1 MPKRTLLIM
10 VAAAAVTVIVVALTS
25 TGSDVV
31 LPGPH
36 PVSYADARAATP
48 ARSTAGRS
56 KAKTTTSTTAP
67 GGTRSSSTGPGQQVV
82 TIAPPE
88 LLTGCTVSVSNPH
101 PPQGHTQQTV
111 TVTAV
116 AGAEVK
122 VVGSYPRATSIHS
135 ELADSTGTAV
145 FNLSI
150 ASSPVGVTVGV
161 TATVTYRNQNRTC
174 QTSFTPVG

>member
-1 MPKRTLLIM
+1 MPRRTLLIM
-10 VAAAAVTVIVVALTS
+10 VAAVVVTVVAVALTS

-31 LPGPH
+31 LPSPH
-36 PVSYADARAATP
+36 PVSYAYAESATAARAA
-48 ARSTAGRS
+48 ASRG
-56 KAKTTTSTTAP
+56 KTTTSTTAP
-67 GGTRSSSTGPGQQVV
+67 GAAQPSSTGPGQQVV
-82 TIAPPE
+82 TIAPPVV
-88 LLTGCTVSVSNPH
+88 LTGCTVSVSDPH

-111 TVTAV
+111 TVTTV

-122 VVGSYPRATSIHS
+122 VVSSYPRATTVHS

-174 QTSFTPVG
+174 QTSFTPVA

>member
-10 VAAAAVTVIVVALTS
+10 VAAALVTVIMVALTS

-31 LPGPH
+31 LPDPH
-36 PVSYADARAATP
+36 PVSYAEAMAATA
-48 ARSTAGRS
+48 ARSAASRA

-67 GGTRSSSTGPGQQVV
+67 QGTRPPSTGPGQQVV
-82 TIAPPE
+82 TIAPPVV
-88 LLTGCTVSVSNPH
+88 LTGCVVSVSDPH
-101 PPQGHTQQTV
+101 PPRGHTQQTV

-122 VVGSYPRATSIHS
+122 VVASYPRATSIHS

-161 TATVTYRNQNRTC
+161 TATASYRNQTRTC
-174 QTSFTPVG
+174 QTSFTPVA

>member
-10 VAAAAVTVIVVALTS
+10 VALAVVTVTVMALTS
-25 TGSDVV
+25 TGNDVV

-36 PVSYADARAATP
+36 PVSYADALAA
-48 ARSTAGRS
+48 TAGRS
-56 KAKTTTSTTAP
+56 AAAKAKAKTTTSTTAP
-67 GGTRSSSTGPGQQVV
+67 RATRTPSTGTGQAVV
-82 TIAPPE
+82 TIAPPVV
-88 LLTGCTVSVSNPH
+88 LTGCTVSVSNPR
-101 PPQGHTQQTV
+101 PPQGHTQQPV

-122 VVGSYPRATSIHS
+122 VVGSYPRATSVHS

-145 FNLSI
+145 FNLGI

-161 TATVTYRNQNRTC
+161 TATASYRNQKRTC
-174 QTSFTPVG
+174 QTSFTPVA